1 MAKREALTLKEADS
15 SSSFPC
21 SLWTNR
27 RCCLCA
33 YRNLA
38 RYSQI
43 CGESRH
49 IQPLVYTAL
58 QGCDIAHTVSA
69 ALSYSHDQS
78 ASDSRDFETRNNV
91 RGYCLLA
98 PRLRCVPLPWF
109 LTIIYP
115 ILEHA
120 FERFWWEGVQDRWRT
135 EIL

>member
-1 MAKREALTLKEADS
+1 MQRRNPRISRICHQQNNQGIQCVVKMAKREALTLKEADS
-15 SSSFPC
+15 SSSFPR

-27 RCCLCA
+27 RCCLYA

-58 QGCDIAHTVSA
+58 QGCDIAHMVSA

-98 PRLRCVPLPWF
+98 PRLRNVFHFPDSSL
-109 LTIIYP
+109 
-115 ILEHA
+115 
-120 FERFWWEGVQDRWRT
+120 
-135 EIL
+135 

>member
-1 MAKREALTLKEADS
+1 MAKREALKEADS
-15 SSSFPC
+15 SSSFPR

-78 ASDSRDFETRNNV
+78 ASDSRDFETEQRA
-91 RGYCLLA
+91 RILPTRTTSA
-98 PRLRCVPLPWF
+98 QCVPLPWF
-109 LTIIYP
+109 HTIIYP

-120 FERFWWEGVQDRWRT
+120 FERFWWEGVQNRWRT